1 MKLPSLD
8 TYAFPVTVPSTNKT
22 ISMRPFLVREEKLLL
37 MAQESGDV
45 EQQIESVA
53 QVVKNC
59 TNDAIDPQ
67 TAPYFDVEYLLLQ
80 LRIRSVGEMATPVY
94 RCNNR
99 ISDTDVCGHETT
111 VQVNLS
117 TITVNNLEAN
127 AKQFEVELSDQ
138 YTLHLRYPTIYT
150 IHKLTQSLTDGKKY
164 TLAMDSVA
172 DTFDLLTD
180 NKTNTVYKFSD
191 YTYDEKIQF
200 LESLNTESYA
210 KCTDFMINMPS
221 LFTTV
226 KYTCAK
232 CGFAHELELERLTD
246 FLV

>member
-45 EQQIESVA
+45 DQQIEAVA
-53 QVVKNC
+53 QVIKNC
-59 TNDAIDPQ
+59 TNGVIDPQ

-94 RCNNR
+94 RCNNQVE
-99 ISDTDVCGHETT
+99 DDAVCGHETT
-111 VQVNLS
+111 VQVDLS
-117 TITVNNLEAN
+117 TITVNNLETN
-127 AKQFEVELSDQ
+127 AKQFEVSLSDR

-150 IHKLTQSLTDGKKY
+150 IHKLSQSLTGSNKY

-180 NKTNTVYKFSD
+180 KETNTVYKFSD

-200 LESLNTESYA
+200 LESLNTDTYA
-210 KCTDFMINMPS
+210 QCTDFMINMPS
-221 LFTTV
+221 LYTTV
-226 KYTCAK
+226 NYTCAK
-232 CGFAHELELERLTD
+232 CGFAHELKLERLTD
-246 FLV
+246 FLA

>member
-45 EQQIESVA
+45 DQQIEAVA
-53 QVVKNC
+53 QVIKNC
-59 TNDAIDPQ
+59 TNGVIDPQ
-67 TAPYFDVEYLLLQ
+67 TVPYFDVEYLLLQ

-94 RCNNR
+94 RCNNQVA
-99 ISDTDVCGHETT
+99 DDDVCGHETT
-111 VQVNLS
+111 VQVDLS

-127 AKQFEVELSDQ
+127 AKQFEVSLSDR

-150 IHKLTQSLTDGKKY
+150 IHKLTQSLIGSNKY

-180 NKTNTVYKFSD
+180 KETNTVYKFSD

-200 LESLNTESYA
+200 LESLNTNAYTQ
-210 KCTDFMINMPS
+210 CTDFMINMPS
-221 LFTTV
+221 LYTTV
-226 KYTCAK
+226 NYTCTK
-232 CGFAHELELERLTD
+232 CGFTHELKLERLSD
-246 FLV
+246 FLA